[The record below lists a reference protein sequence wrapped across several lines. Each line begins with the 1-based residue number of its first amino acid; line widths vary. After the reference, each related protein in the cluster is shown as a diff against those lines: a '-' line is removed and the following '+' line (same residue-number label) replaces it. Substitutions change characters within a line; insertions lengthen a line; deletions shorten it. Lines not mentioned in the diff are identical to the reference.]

1 MLYLSVLQSTYN
13 YKHMEF
19 KERIK
24 EARVKKGLSQG
35 KLAKAIGVHVT
46 NISRYERGENR
57 PTSDVLTKLANELD
71 VTADFLMD
79 GSMDDKAQSSISDK
93 ELLSQFQK
101 VSLLS
106 NDRKA
111 IVKELLEAFLLKSDL
126 QQRFVQ

>member
-1 MLYLSVLQSTYN
+1 
-13 YKHMEF
+13 MEF

-24 EARVKKGLSQG
+24 EARVKKGLSQSQ
-35 KLAKAIGVHVT
+35 LAKAIGVHVT

-93 ELLSQFQK
+93 ELLTQFQK

-126 QQRFVQ
+126 QQRFIQ

>member
-1 MLYLSVLQSTYN
+1 
-13 YKHMEF
+13 MEF

-24 EARVKKGLSQG
+24 EARVKKGLSQNQ
-35 KLAKAIGVHVT
+35 LAKAIGVHVT

-71 VTADFLMD
+71 VTADYLMD

-93 ELLSQFQK
+93 ELLTQFQK

-106 NDRKA
+106 NERKA
-111 IVKELLEAFLLKSDL
+111 VVKELLEAFLLKSDL

>member
-1 MLYLSVLQSTYN
+1 
-13 YKHMEF
+13 
-19 KERIK
+19 
-24 EARVKKGLSQG
+24 
-35 KLAKAIGVHVT
+35 
-46 NISRYERGENR
+46 
-57 PTSDVLTKLANELD
+57 LANELD
-71 VTADFLMD
+71 VTANFLMD

-111 IVKELLEAFLLKSDL
+111 VVKELLEAFLLKSDL

>member
-1 MLYLSVLQSTYN
+1 MLYLSLLHSTHN

-24 EARVKKGLSQG
+24 EARVKKGLSQSQ
-35 KLAKAIGVHVT
+35 LSKAIGVHVT